1 MSQLYVERI
10 IGLLAT
16 DEALRRQFTKNPG
29 GTLEKLIERGMDLN
43 PCERGSLAS
52 LSPLELAR
60 FAQVIDARLQKSD
73 LEGGA
78 T

>member
-16 DEALRRQFTKNPG
+16 DEALRRKFTENPSATLKN
-29 GTLEKLIERGMDLN
+29 LIESGMELN
-43 PCERGSLAS
+43 WCEQRSLAH
-52 LSPLELAR
+52 LDPEELAR
-60 FAQVIDARLQKSD
+60 FAQKIDARLQKIE
-73 LEGGA
+73 LERGE

>member
-16 DEALRRQFTKNPG
+16 DESLRHQFTKDPAA
-29 GTLEKLIERGMDLN
+29 TLKKLIEGGMELN
-43 PCERGSLAS
+43 WCERGSLAA
-52 LSPLELAR
+52 LDPGELAR
-60 FAQVIDARLQKSD
+60 FARAIDARLQKID
-73 LEGGA
+73 LQRGA

>member
-16 DEALRRQFTKNPG
+16 DEALRRKFTENPSA
-29 GTLEKLIERGMDLN
+29 TLKKLIESVMELN
-43 PCERGSLAS
+43 WCEQRSLAH
-52 LSPLELAR
+52 LDPEELAR
-60 FAQVIDARLQKSD
+60 FAQKIDARLQKIE
-73 LEGGA
+73 LERGE

>member
-16 DEALRRQFTKNPG
+16 DEALRRKFTENPSA
-29 GTLEKLIERGMDLN
+29 TLKKLIESGMELN
-43 PCERGSLAS
+43 WCEQRSLAH
-52 LSPLELAR
+52 LDPEELAR
-60 FAQVIDARLQKSD
+60 FAQKIDARLQKIE
-73 LEGGA
+73 LERGE